1 MKKNIIGII
10 LAILVIL
17 IIIIIFINNKNTDI
31 KIAEDKVIE
40 VSNENEEYILKD
52 SQTNSVITTVKDKG
66 LLQQYIDDP
75 NYNPYPAG
83 QITEE

>member
-10 LAILVIL
+10 LVVLVIFIL
-17 IIIIIFINNKNTDI
+17 ILIFINKKNIELKNTEDI
-31 KIAEDKVIE
+31 NLEI
-40 VSNENEEYILKD
+40 SNEKEEYILKD